1 MKREPWRGEAPGRR
15 NCRRTTD
22 GKGLPGL
29 RWAWEPGRQA
39 GLRPTPWTWV
49 SHGAAENSKGGLGL
63 YRWTQDV
70 GPAFP
75 QRWLDISAEALGEG
89 P

>member
-1 MKREPWRGEAPGRR
+1 M
-15 NCRRTTD
+15 
-22 GKGLPGL
+22 
-29 RWAWEPGRQA
+29 
-39 GLRPTPWTWV
+39 